1 VSENALSLPIIIKIY
16 YYILY
21 ILFLS
26 DPIRHASSEGVCQ
39 SLQAISSEQSATKSP
54 SVSFTEPMNIPG

>member
-1 VSENALSLPIIIKIY
+1 MHYLFLLLSKY
-16 YYILY
+16 VKQ
-21 ILFLS
+21 LFLS

-39 SLQAISSEQSATKSP
+39 SLQTISSEQSATSPP